1 MSEKEKI
8 FATVVLVASWDA
20 SSIVI
25 VVWGSWWALFNIIG
39 VLPDWLV
46 QSRAWNESLGPMA
59 LLLFSVIPPM
69 ALLFWPFGPKI
80 AEIWGEEF

>member
-8 FATVVLVASWDA
+8 FATIVLMVLWVATSTVV
-20 SSIVI
+20 

-46 QSRAWNESLGPMA
+46 HSRAWNGSLGPLA
-59 LLLFSVIPPM
+59 LLLFSVIPPI
-69 ALLFWPFGPKI
+69 ALFIWPFGPKI
-80 AEIWGEEF
+80 AKVWGEEF